1 MSAITDEK
9 FTDWCVQ
16 DPNKIKKTIEFEFP
30 QFGTSTTGATHELFG
45 DVLAAVVASEPVLL
59 VGSAGTGKNHLVKQV
74 AGAVEL
80 ELCFASSVKQEHQLL
95 GFIDA
100 YGNYD
105 VGPHSQTLGY
115 IGF

>member
-1 MSAITDEK
+1 MSA
-9 FTDWCVQ
+9 
-16 DPNKIKKTIEFEFP
+16 
-30 QFGTSTTGATHELFG
+30 
-45 DVLAAVVASEPVLL
+45 PVLL
-59 VGSAGTGKNHLVKQV
+59 VGPAGAGESRLVRQV

-105 VGPHSQTLGY
+105 VVTHSQTLEY

>member
-1 MSAITDEK
+1 MNSNAVTIYKQHSTGPLHIYVSA
-9 FTDWCVQ
+9 
-16 DPNKIKKTIEFEFP
+16 
-30 QFGTSTTGATHELFG
+30 
-45 DVLAAVVASEPVLL
+45 PVLL